1 MKNNFVVL
9 GTGNSGMQ
17 FPLAISKNQ
26 SKAIGY
32 ANMCSRDTSIRP
44 CTDVE
49 VLKYME
55 SFYVLNLD

>member
-9 GTGNSGMQ
+9 GIGNSGRR
-17 FPLAISKNQ
+17 FPLAISKNH

-32 ANMCSRDTSIRP
+32 ADMCAIETSVKP
-44 CTDVE
+44 CSDIE

-55 SFYVLNLD
+55 SFYILNLD

>member
-9 GTGNSGMQ
+9 GIGESGVL
-17 FPLAISKNQ
+17 FPLATSK
-26 SKAIGY
+26 SHGKAIGY
-32 ANMCSRDTSIRP
+32 ANICNRDTSVKR
-44 CTDVE
+44 CSDVE